1 MRQRRQ
7 HRKEPGICDRIS
19 GFGHLHEQLWGKPGK
34 AGPVRVLRLGKFVGF
49 LVLGLLAVTLT
60 STLSGADTLD
70 DDDSWNDIASDEKS
84 LVFGRF
90 VGKFNSRYFRSRK
103 VRLREVTTGEV
114 EVLKIGDA
122 LGHIAETIPLGTYD
136 MLGFEALYYP
146 PRTGPI
152 NPARYRPIPQRFA
165 VNPKAGDSMM
175 SRILVP
181 KDRPVYIGTIQ
192 LDSSLD
198 GIVYRGHQLRI
209 IDDFQ
214 ESYRRLSSSYP
225 TLVGSLERQGI
236 VPARHFMLKP
246 TRVPG
251 PLERVVGLDD
261 PVKQAR
267 EYIGDGKYRQAI
279 TWLQTLMPASD
290 DERTKAKL
298 LVGEALLG
306 DEHYE
311 DAIEELGEVL
321 FIDPNNARALR
332 LLARAHAFA
341 GNLEDAQNLYQALAQ
356 MLPGDAEAHLHL
368 GYLYALQEESERAR
382 EQFGAAFET
391 DFDYLLH
398 DVAPFFIALRAA
410 FAEEEGEYLPPR
422 VVRFSVPPPK
432 NMDSRRSA
440 ADGGFSVLID
450 HEGHVIAAQIGA
462 QTRGSAPMMM
472 MSLVKATYEP
482 ARLNGIP
489 IPALFTVGERG
500 VPLQ

>member
-1 MRQRRQ
+1 MR
-7 HRKEPGICDRIS
+7 GS
-19 GFGHLHEQLWGKPGK
+19 GSGK
-34 AGPVRVLRLGKFVGF
+34 LVGF
-49 LVLGLLAVTLT
+49 LVLALCAA
-60 STLSGADTLD
+60 TLSGADTPD

-90 VGKFNSRYFRSRK
+90 VGKFGSRYFRSRK

-114 EVLKIGDA
+114 EVLEIGDA
-122 LGHIAETIPLGTYD
+122 LGHIAETIPPGIYD
-136 MLGFEALYYP
+136 MLGFEAIYYP
-146 PRTGPI
+146 PTTRPI
-152 NPARYRPIPQRFA
+152 NPARYRPIRQRFA
-165 VNPKAGDSMM
+165 VNPKAGDSMTT
-175 SRILVP
+175 RILVP

-192 LDSSLD
+192 ADNALD

-246 TRVPG
+246 TRVPD

-261 PVKQAR
+261 PIKQAR
-267 EYIGDGKYRQAI
+267 EYIGDGKYRQAL
-279 TWLQTLMPASD
+279 TWLDTFMPASD
-290 DERTKAKL
+290 DERTEARL
-298 LVGEALLG
+298 LAGEALLG

-321 FIDPNNARALR
+321 LIDPNDTRALR

-341 GNLEDAQNLYQALAQ
+341 GNLEDAQNLYQGLAQ

-382 EQFGAAFET
+382 EQFGAAFEK

-398 DVAPFFIALRAA
+398 DVAPFFIALREAL
-410 FAEEEGEYLPPR
+410 AEEEGEYLPPR
-422 VVRFSVPPPK
+422 VVRYNVPPPA

-440 ADGGFSVLID
+440 AKGGFSVLID
-450 HEGHVIAAQIGA
+450 HRGHVVAAQIGA

-472 MSLVKATYEP
+472 LSLVKATYAP
-482 ARLNGIP
+482 ASLNGIP
-489 IPALFTVGERG
+489 IPALFTMGDPS
-500 VPLQ
+500 VPRQ